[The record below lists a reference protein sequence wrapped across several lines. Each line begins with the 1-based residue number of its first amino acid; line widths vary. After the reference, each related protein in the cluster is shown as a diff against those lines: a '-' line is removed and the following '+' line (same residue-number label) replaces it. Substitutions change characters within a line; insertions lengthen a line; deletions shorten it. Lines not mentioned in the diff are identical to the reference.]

1 VVVTGVKVINLKKY
15 KENMIKFIRICAKAL
30 FIIFIIGMAIGMCQ
44 TAPIFSIIII
54 PLALFMVYKII
65 KMNLDDFIN

>member
-1 VVVTGVKVINLKKY
+1 
-15 KENMIKFIRICAKAL
+15 MIKFIRICAKAL